1 MPNVL
6 VLHGLD
12 AMRCVSAE
20 NCTLILPKW
29 LRRRLRE
36 PFLGSI
42 VYPDLPYQ
50 LLALRDHVTV
60 GDVVTCAAWRMG
72 LRPRIAVY
80 DCRSAR
86 RTLACLKP
94 PKSYKVYRVTNPT
107 STLTYQVMRLI
118 DRLIPHVLVF
128 RDELAAIVVDG
139 EEDLIAL
146 YLAAKLPSQ
155 VLLVYGQPMLGVTV
169 IDVDESVKEVALMLL
184 SCFELSCEC

>member
-1 MPNVL
+1 M
-6 VLHGLD
+6 
-12 AMRCVSAE
+12 SAE
-20 NCTLILPKW
+20 NCALVLPKW

-36 PFLGSI
+36 PFLGST

-60 GDVVTCAAWRMG
+60 GDVVTSVAWRAG

-86 RTLACLKP
+86 HALACPTP
-94 PKSYKVYRVTNPT
+94 PKNYKVYRVTNPA
-107 STLTYQVMRLI
+107 STLTYQAMKLV
-118 DRLIPHVLVF
+118 DELIPRVLMF
-128 RDELAAIVVDG
+128 RDELAAIVVEG

>member
-1 MPNVL
+1 MPSVL
-6 VLHGLD
+6 VLHSLG
-12 AMRCVSAE
+12 ATRCVSAE
-20 NCTLILPKW
+20 NCALVLPKW

-36 PFLGSI
+36 PFLGST

-60 GDVVTCAAWRMG
+60 GDVVTSVAWRTG

-86 RTLACLKP
+86 HALACPNP
-94 PKSYKVYRVTNPT
+94 PKNYKVYRVTNPA
-107 STLTYQVMRLI
+107 STLTYQAMKLV
-118 DRLIPHVLVF
+118 DELIPRVLVF
-128 RDELAAIVVDG
+128 RDELAAIVVEG